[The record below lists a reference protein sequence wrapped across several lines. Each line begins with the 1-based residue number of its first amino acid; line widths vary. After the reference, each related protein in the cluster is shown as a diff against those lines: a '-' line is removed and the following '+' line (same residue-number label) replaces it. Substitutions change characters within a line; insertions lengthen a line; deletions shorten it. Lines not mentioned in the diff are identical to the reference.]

1 MKSLFFFFSNITG
14 IPMQVY
20 TSYLYVTVII
30 FFKYTG
36 PGKRDIHPTLKSVLS
51 VERERGHTKH
61 VSKQK

>member
-1 MKSLFFFFSNITG
+1 
-14 IPMQVY
+14 MQVY